1 MKKKLLIV
9 NSDPKESSYGG
20 VAPFMRNM
28 HPYLDSAFDVT
39 YLYPERLKHGS
50 IIPNRIATFLF
61 FLRNR
66 EKMAQYDFVLS
77 HIPEASYVLS
87 FMSSPF
93 AHIFHGNDNPM
104 SVSRFKGAR
113 LFRGIYNSIY
123 RRIDRHAT
131 LCYTVGPIVGRRR
144 KIFNPIVKT
153 SEPYPFL
160 RRKGFFF
167 AGRLE
172 AMKCVDRLIRIYA
185 MLPITVRAEH
195 EFFIAGSGTMK
206 DEWKTLVQDLKMEDK
221 IHFVGNIPNEKMQEF
236 DAQHKILLMAS
247 TREGMP
253 TAIAEALTVGV
264 PVVSTDV
271 GDIKSVI
278 KNGENGF
285 LLSPDFSDED
295 YVDAISAILNDYET
309 FSRNALATSK
319 LFNAEQVSKGIIEDI
334 NQIVNSR
341 G

>member
-1 MKKKLLIV
+1 MKKNLLIV

-144 KIFNPIVKT
+144 KLFNPIVKT
-153 SEPYPFL
+153 SEPCPL
-160 RRKGFFF
+160 SKRRGFFF

-172 AMKCVDRLIRIYA
+172 SMKCVDRLIKIYA
-185 MLPITVRAEH
+185 KLPINVREDN
-195 EFFIAGSGTMK
+195 EFFVAGSGTMEN
-206 DEWKTLVQDLKMEDK
+206 EWKALVQNLKMKDK

-236 DAQHKILLMAS
+236 DARHRILLMAS

-285 LLSPDFSDED
+285 LLPPGFSDAD
-295 YVDAISAILNDYET
+295 YVDAISAILNDYER
-309 FSRNALATSK
+309 FSRGALVTSK
-319 LFNAEQVSKGIIEDI
+319 LFDAEQVSQSVINDI
-334 NQIVNSR
+334 NNILAYR
-341 G
+341 K